1 MPHPTLNFESFVSSN
16 VISIRE
22 LHFLNIALK
31 LQMKFLDISF
41 GRSSVCNAL
50 LIFFRLLCAIYHH
63 LFSSPNLTICAG
75 VAFSDLVLWHFL
87 RVSWVRLGIRQQ
99 LGERVIILPLITFV
113 FKTSIRSPYS

>member
-16 VISIRE
+16 VRSIRE
-22 LHFLNIALK
+22 LHFLNITLK

-87 RVSWVRLGIRQQ
+87 RVLRVRLGIRQQ
-99 LGERVIILPLITFV
+99 LGERVILLPLITFV